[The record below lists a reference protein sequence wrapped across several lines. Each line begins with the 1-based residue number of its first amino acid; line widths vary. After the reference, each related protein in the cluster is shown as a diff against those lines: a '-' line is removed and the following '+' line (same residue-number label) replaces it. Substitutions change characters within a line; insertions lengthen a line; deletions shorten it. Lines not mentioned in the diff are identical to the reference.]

1 MMKFCSHCGKE
12 IEDEAVICVHCGCGV
27 DRCVVLAEG
36 KDEPN
41 GGHVALGLF
50 FPTIGLI
57 LYLLLKGK
65 TPKKAKAI
73 GKGALIGAVVI
84 AVFALL
90 AGIINGVAL
99 AAVR

>member
-1 MMKFCSHCGKE
+1 MKTRRLSAFTA
-12 IEDEAVICVHCGCGV
+12 AVGLTGASFLRSAAVSVI
-27 DRCVVLAEG
+27 RSN
-36 KDEPN
+36 EPN

-73 GKGALIGAVVI
+73 GKGALISAVVI